1 VTSPPDVLIREPSA
15 SDEPVLVSARDRM
28 VIAVLL
34 VSTFVV
40 ILNETIMSV
49 ALPVLMTDLHV
60 DASVG
65 QWLTAGFLLTMS
77 VVIPITGFL
86 IRRVPT
92 RLLFGIAMTL
102 FSAGTLIAALAPDF
116 PVLLTARVV
125 QAGGTA
131 IMFPLLMT
139 IVMTLVPP
147 ARRGAVMGH
156 ISIVVS
162 VATAVGPTASGVVLS
177 LFGWRF
183 VFWLVLPIAVV
194 ALVLGLRRIFDIGE
208 PSRTPIDVPSVVLSA
223 LGFGGLVYGLST
235 IGGSSGSTSP
245 VPVWVSFAVG
255 VVGLAIFV
263 ARQLVLQRTD
273 RALLDL
279 RTFRSRTFTVA
290 TAMMM
295 LMMAIF
301 LGTVVLL
308 PIYMQNVLMLAPLS
322 TGLLLLPGSLV
333 MGVLGPVV
341 GRLYDCFGARAL
353 VVPGAVVT
361 SGALWCT
368 TLFGPDSSIMLVMG
382 FHLLLS
388 VGLAFVTTPLF
399 TVGLGA
405 VSPHLYSYGS
415 AIFGTTQQLAG
426 AAGVALLV
434 SVLGLQSADLAAGG
448 ASVVEQTAGGVHA
461 AFVVAACLSLLA
473 VACAFFVPRPAARAG
488 AEQLVHRAQ
497 AGAGSSATTPGGDA
511 TLHRASRTGAAPTCV
526 LAATA
531 VRAVTDLRTIL
542 HLDRDVRHACR

>member
-1 VTSPPDVLIREPSA
+1 VTSPSDVLIREPSA
-15 SDEPVLVSARDRM
+15 SDEPALVSARDRT

-49 ALPVLMTDLHV
+49 ALPVLLTDLYV

-77 VVIPITGFL
+77 VVIPVTGFL

-92 RLLFGIAMTL
+92 RLLYGIAMTL
-102 FSAGTLIAALAPDF
+102 FSAGTLIAALAPNF
-116 PVLLTARVV
+116 AVLLTARVV
-125 QAGGTA
+125 QASGTA

-147 ARRGAVMGH
+147 ARRGAVMGD
-156 ISIVVS
+156 ISVVVS
-162 VATAVGPTASGVVLS
+162 IATAAGPTVSGIVLS
-177 LFGWRF
+177 LFGWRSM
-183 VFWLVLPIAVV
+183 FWLVLPIAVV

-208 PSRTPIDVPSVVLSA
+208 PSRAPIDVPSVVLSA
-223 LGFGGLVYGLST
+223 IGFGGLVYGLSA
-235 IGGSSGSTSP
+235 IGGSPGSTSLGL
-245 VPVWVSFAVG
+245 VWASFAVG
-255 VVGLAIFV
+255 VVGMALFV

-295 LMMAIF
+295 LTMATF

-308 PIYMQNVLMLAPLS
+308 PIYMQSVLMLAPLS
-322 TGLLLLPGSLV
+322 TGLLLLPGGLL
-333 MGVLGPVV
+333 MGALAPVV
-341 GRLYDCFGARAL
+341 GRLYDRFGARAL
-353 VVPGAVVT
+353 VVPGAVAT
-361 SGALWCT
+361 SGALWST
-368 TLFGPDSSIMLVMG
+368 TLFAADSSIMLVVG
-382 FHLLLS
+382 FHLLLN

-415 AIFGTTQQLAG
+415 AIFGATQQLAG

-461 AFVVAACLSLLA
+461 AFAVAASLSLIA
-473 VACAFFVPRPAARAG
+473 IPCAFFVPSPAAKAGARNCPGRAG
-488 AEQLVHRAQ
+488 ERADDPTAEQLVHPARVHRPRRRVAMPYLIGPVEPAQ
-497 AGAGSSATTPGGDA
+497 RQPAWPG
-511 TLHRASRTGAAPTCV
+511 LRLLQS
-526 LAATA
+526 
-531 VRAVTDLRTIL
+531 VR
-542 HLDRDVRHACR
+542 

>member
-1 VTSPPDVLIREPSA
+1 LTNPSDVLVPGSSP
-15 SDEPVLVSARDRM
+15 SDEPARLSARDRT

-49 ALPVLMTDLHV
+49 ALPVLLTDLQV
-60 DASVG
+60 EASVG

-92 RLLFGIAMTL
+92 RLLYGIAMTL
-102 FSAGTLIAALAPDF
+102 FSAGTLIAALAPGF

-125 QAGGTA
+125 QASGTA
-131 IMFPLLMT
+131 IMLPLLMT
-139 IVMTLVPP
+139 TVMTLVPA
-147 ARRGAVMGH
+147 ARRGAVMGN
-156 ISIVVS
+156 ISIVIS
-162 VATAVGPTASGVVLS
+162 VAPAVGPTVSGVVLS

-183 VFWLVLPIAVV
+183 MFWLVLPIAVV
-194 ALVLGLRRIFDIGE
+194 ALVLGLRRIVDIGE
-208 PSRTPIDVPSVVLSA
+208 PSNTPIDVPSVVLSA

-235 IGGSSGSTSP
+235 IGGSSGSSSS
-245 VPVWVSFAVG
+245 VLVWVSFAVG

-263 ARQLVLQRTD
+263 ARQLVLQRAD

-279 RTFRSRTFTVA
+279 RTFRARTFTVA

-295 LMMAIF
+295 LMMATL
-301 LGTVVLL
+301 LGTIVLL
-308 PIYMQNVLMLAPLS
+308 PIYMQSVLMLTPLS
-322 TGLLLLPGSLV
+322 TGLLLLPGGLL

-341 GRLYDCFGARAL
+341 GRLYDRFGARAL
-353 VVPGAVVT
+353 VVPGAVAT
-361 SGALWCT
+361 SAALWST
-368 TLFGPDSSIMLVMG
+368 TLFGADSPIMLVVG

-388 VGLAFVTTPLF
+388 VGLAFVFTPLF
-399 TVGLGA
+399 TAGLGA
-405 VSPHLYSYGS
+405 VPPHLYSYGS

-434 SVLGLQSADLAAGG
+434 SVLSLRSADLAAGG

-461 AFVVAACLSLLA
+461 AFVVAASLSLIA
-473 VACAFFVPRPAARAG
+473 IACAFFMRSPAVSAGAAR
-488 AEQLVHRAQ
+488 E
-497 AGAGSSATTPGGDA
+497 
-511 TLHRASRTGAAPTCV
+511 
-526 LAATA
+526 
-531 VRAVTDLRTIL
+531 
-542 HLDRDVRHACR
+542 